1 MRPQVIDVPV
11 RPRRYLCVVR
21 DAGAHPSRSERAA
34 DVNVETTAQFERTES
49 SDLDPLVAET
59 TEDQS
64 VSSAFRFHE
73 GSAFWRLPG
82 ARTGCEG
89 TMRMR

>member
-11 RPRRYLCVVR
+11 RPRRYLRVVR

-34 DVNVETTAQFERTES
+34 DVNVETPAQFERAEF
-49 SDLDPLVAET
+49 SDVDQLVSGT

-64 VSSAFRFHE
+64 VSSAVRFHE
-73 GSAFWRLPG
+73 RSAFWRLPG